1 LPKGATEKVTAL
13 IRAAERNLPPD
24 ELCQMISAIVP
35 EYQPRIPPE
44 PALAAINLNDGTRG
58 LVRNAP
64 QPR

>member
-1 LPKGATEKVTAL
+1 
-13 IRAAERNLPPD
+13 
-24 ELCQMISAIVP
+24 MISAIVP